1 MVCVCIYI
9 YTVYIYISKS
19 ITSKILPSQ
28 ASNGGKTKHLGV
40 GGFLGISCCP
50 SFRKMDGSWWSP
62 TASIPGFRGCSCFQP
77 LMEETETIIT
87 TAQFWNGSPNWA
99 PIPIRNTWIDDGP
112 NGGEHGGVPSLETT
126 YFWEVEEMKSWK
138 AERAFTTHF
147 FVLNFYPLVNW
158 QLAPENNNVLVET
171 NLPTPIC
178 QGLC

>member
-1 MVCVCIYI
+1 MFSFLTDWSNRNQMVCVCI

-19 ITSKILPSQ
+19 ITSKILPSAI

-50 SFRKMDGSWWSP
+50 SAAAESATHGGDRN
-62 TASIPGFRGCSCFQP
+62 
-77 LMEETETIIT
+77 ENIT

-99 PIPIRNTWIDDGP
+99 SMKKIGNTWIDDGP

-126 YFWEVEEMKSWK
+126 HFWEVEEMTSWK